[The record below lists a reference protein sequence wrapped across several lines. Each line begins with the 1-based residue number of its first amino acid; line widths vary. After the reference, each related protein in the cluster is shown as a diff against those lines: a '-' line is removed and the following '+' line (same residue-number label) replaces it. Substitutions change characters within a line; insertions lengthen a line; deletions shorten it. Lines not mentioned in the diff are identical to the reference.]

1 LQQGEKL
8 SLSVDFNT
16 DAISNAFQYDI
27 EYDTSVLR
35 LLSVSGGSYNEYADG
50 KIRYVAVGN
59 SKTDNAV
66 FVFYTKSAV
75 TTDIKFTNICSANTK
90 EYSYPDVTY
99 SVTIDTATRGDVNN
113 DGNIDTTDLAELKL
127 YLAGI
132 TSDVNAF
139 ADYDCNGSVDTS
151 DLAALKLYL
160 AGV

>member
-1 LQQGEKL
+1 MKKIVCIILTLLLIASCFSFSAYAASGITASKVNKYLQQGEKL

-66 FVFYTKSAV
+66 FVFVLDNIAV
-75 TTDIKFTNICSANTK
+75 CFAHTANKAFDILNHQ
-90 EYSYPDVTY
+90 
-99 SVTIDTATRGDVNN
+99 
-113 DGNIDTTDLAELKL
+113 KL
-127 YLAGI
+127 PPY
-132 TSDVNAF
+132 
-139 ADYDCNGSVDTS
+139 C
-151 DLAALKLYL
+151 
-160 AGV
+160 